1 MKKSLLALAVLG
13 AFAGVVQAQTNVV
26 VYGQMDV
33 QIDKASNRTTAMRA
47 GDNNKLGF
55 KGTEDL
61 GNGLKALFQAEIR
74 FDPDT
79 GTTEAGGGRPLFQGQ
94 SRVGLAGDFGMIRL
108 GRGLTAVQESAGA
121 YEPWSEDRSRAAL
134 TSFIVANYNSD
145 PLGGAL
151 SSGNRWSN
159 GIFYNSPIIGGGFQF
174 NGTLATKEALGTG
187 TPTAMPYSLDGTY
200 NNGPISAMIGY
211 ERNAIQTK
219 FWNMG
224 ASYQVMPALKLMGH
238 YSQQDQ
244 GATKAIN
251 AKTKGWLL
259 GANYSTG
266 TGMLLAGYGQIKPDA
281 VSSTKQFSIGYEH
294 TMSKRTFLYVDA
306 YNNKSPA
313 AGSINSLDLGIHHS
327 F

>member
-13 AFAGVVQAQTNVV
+13 AFAGVAQAQTNVII
-26 VYGQMDV
+26 YGQMDV
-33 QIDKASNRTTAMRA
+33 QIDKSSNATTGMRG

-61 GNGLKALFQAEIR
+61 GGGLKALFHAEIR

-79 GTTEAGGGRPLFQGQ
+79 GTAEAGGARPLFQGQ

-121 YEPWSEDRSRAAL
+121 YEPWGETRNRGAL
-134 TSFIVANYNSD
+134 TSFIVANYNSE
-145 PLGGAL
+145 PLSAPGTA
-151 SSGNRWSN
+151 GNRWSN
-159 GIFYNSPIIGGGFQF
+159 GLFYNSPVVGGGFQF
-174 NGTLATKEALGTG
+174 NGTLATKETLTTG
-187 TPTAMPYSLDGTY
+187 TPSAMPYSVDVTY
-200 NNGPISAMIGY
+200 NNGPVSAMLGY
-211 ERNAIQTK
+211 ERNAVETK
-219 FWNMG
+219 FWNIG
-224 ASYQVMPALKLMGH
+224 ASYMVMPALKLMGH

-244 GATKAIN
+244 GATKRAN

-281 VSSTKQFSIGYEH
+281 VNSTKQFSIGYEH
-294 TMSKRTFLYVDA
+294 NLSKRTFVYVDA
-306 YNNKSPA
+306 INNKSPN
-313 AGSINSLDLGIHHS
+313 AGSVNTFDIGVHHN